1 MDTDT
6 LREKFI
12 RSEEALS
19 RLGDDV
25 KQLVFSRA
33 QELRESKDYLEALIK
48 EKEAVDTQLT
58 EQEAKIAANQEE
70 ISNKANLKEELV
82 RRQSNFAEEAQ
93 QKEIG
98 LEETHNEKKVL
109 SEKLETTK
117 KEIEK
122 IKNEISMRREKI
134 AYFVKTNQDL
144 ELKFQ
149 TELDTKD
156 VENKKLE
163 EVIKELEAENA
174 VITYLLEES
183 AEDIP
188 EVDILAAVMK
198 LGRTNKEQLKQEL
211 EGIISPVLITLITR
225 TIGRMT
231 EKNLLIIDES
241 RDIVS
246 LR

>member
-211 EGIISPVLITLITR
+211 EGIISPVLITR

>member
-33 QELRESKDYLEALIK
+33 QELRESKDYLNVLIK

-70 ISNKANLKEELV
+70 IRNKVNLKEELI
-82 RRQSNFAEEAQ
+82 RRQTNFAEEAQ

-98 LEETHNEKKVL
+98 IEETHNEKKVL
-109 SEKLETTK
+109 SEKLDTTR

-134 AYFVKTNQDL
+134 AYFIKTNQDL

-156 VENKKLE
+156 TENKKLE
-163 EVIKELEAENA
+163 EVIKKLEAENA
-174 VITYLLEES
+174 VISYLLEES

-198 LGRTNKEQLKQEL
+198 LGRTTKEQLKQEL
-211 EGIISPVLITLITR
+211 EGIISPVLITR
-225 TIGRMT
+225 TIGRMA
-231 EKNLLIIDES
+231 EKDLLNIDES
-241 RDIVS
+241 RDIIS

>member
-48 EKEAVDTQLT
+48 EKEAVDAQLT

-70 ISNKANLKEELV
+70 ISNKVNLKEELI
-82 RRQSNFAEEAQ
+82 RRQTNFAKEAQ

-109 SEKLETTK
+109 SEKLETTR

-163 EVIKELEAENA
+163 EIIKELEAENA

-211 EGIISPVLITLITR
+211 EGIISPVLITR
-225 TIGRMT
+225 TIGRMA
-231 EKNLLIIDES
+231 EKNLLIVDES
-241 RDIVS
+241 RDIIS